1 MYIPVQGFVQVL
13 FLTSVFHEGL
23 SFIAVGHNSMCVS
36 MLALCSW
43 KLIWGTIN
51 PPCGIAPG
59 SFGNFTNP
67 SFSNSLSMH
76 HLVIS
81 HFLFLEL
88 FLPL

>member
-43 KLIWGTIN
+43 ELIWG
-51 PPCGIAPG
+51 A
-59 SFGNFTNP
+59 TNP
-67 SFSNSLSMH
+67 
-76 HLVIS
+76 LVA
-81 HFLFLEL
+81 
-88 FLPL
+88 LPLEALEISPIPAFQIAFPCIIW